1 MTLIRWNP
9 LRDVSAWHPVSF
21 ENMQRE
27 IDRVFNNFRS
37 DILGV
42 EGSKTLMPVVDI
54 IERENEYNIKVE
66 LPGVEKKDVKITV
79 QDDVL
84 TIKGEKRQ
92 ENERKGDNYHHV
104 ERSYGIFQR
113 SFPLPTSVQGEKID
127 ASFENGVLSLTIPK
141 LEEAKPKEIEVK
153 LK

>member
-9 LRDVSAWHPVSF
+9 VANF

-27 IDRVFNNFRS
+27 IDRVFYSFRS
-37 DILGV
+37 DTQDV
-42 EGSKTLMPVVDI
+42 EALKTLMPMVDI
-54 IERENEYNIKVE
+54 IERENEFSIKVE
-66 LPGVEKKDVKITV
+66 LPGVDKKDVKITV
-79 QDDVL
+79 QNNVL

-92 ENERKGDNYHHV
+92 ENEIKGENYQHL
-104 ERSYGIFQR
+104 ERSYGVFQR
-113 SFPLPTSVQGEKID
+113 SFTLPTSVHSEKID
-127 ASFENGVLSLTIPK
+127 ASYNNGVLSVTIPK